1 MKLTHSSAGEDAI
14 RRLDSS
20 TMRLVELLH
29 EEREQQQANI
39 IGGVLKGI
47 LTIIY
52 IIMIKQITL
61 AM

>member
-1 MKLTHSSAGEDAI
+1 
-14 RRLDSS
+14 
-20 TMRLVELLH
+20 MRLVELLH

-39 IGGVLKGI
+39 MGGVLKGI

-52 IIMIKQITL
+52 IIMIKQTTL